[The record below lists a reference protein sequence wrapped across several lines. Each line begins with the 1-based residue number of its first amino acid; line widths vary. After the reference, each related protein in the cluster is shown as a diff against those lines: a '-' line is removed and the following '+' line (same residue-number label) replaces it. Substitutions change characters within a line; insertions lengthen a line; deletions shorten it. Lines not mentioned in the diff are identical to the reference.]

1 VHVLTVKPGFVDTP
15 MTAHLRKNALFARPE
30 DVARGI
36 YRAMAEK
43 KDVVYLPGYWRFI
56 MAVVRHI
63 PESGFKRLG
72 L

>member
-43 KDVVYLPGYWRFI
+43 KDVVYLPGHWRFI
-56 MAVVRHI
+56 MAAVRHI
-63 PESGFKRLG
+63 PESCFKRLR